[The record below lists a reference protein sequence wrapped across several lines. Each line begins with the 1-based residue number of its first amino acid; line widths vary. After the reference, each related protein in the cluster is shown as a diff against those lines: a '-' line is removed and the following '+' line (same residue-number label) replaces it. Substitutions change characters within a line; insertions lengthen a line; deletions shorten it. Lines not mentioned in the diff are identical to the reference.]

1 MISWLYRIGDRL
13 RHRARRRA
21 MPVAAVN
28 GKRGEDLAH
37 RLLRRRG
44 FTVVARNYRPPA
56 GGGEIDLIAYDG
68 GKLVF
73 VEVKTRSDTDFG
85 APEDAVD
92 QDKRTFIER
101 AARDYARRREVDWNE
116 VRFDVVNIVLGD
128 RQRIELR
135 KDAFPHRRTL

>member
-1 MISWLYRIGDRL
+1 MIWLLYRFADRM
-13 RHRARRRA
+13 RHRSRRA
-21 MPVAAVN
+21 SLPVEAVN

-37 RLLRRRG
+37 RLLRRHG
-44 FTVVARNYRPPA
+44 FTVVARNYRPPS

-73 VEVKTRSDTDFG
+73 VEVKTRASMDFG
-85 APEDAVD
+85 APEEAVN
-92 QDKRTFIER
+92 QEKRTFIER

-116 VRFDVVNIVLGD
+116 VRFDVVNVVLGD
-128 RQRIELR
+128 PPRVELH